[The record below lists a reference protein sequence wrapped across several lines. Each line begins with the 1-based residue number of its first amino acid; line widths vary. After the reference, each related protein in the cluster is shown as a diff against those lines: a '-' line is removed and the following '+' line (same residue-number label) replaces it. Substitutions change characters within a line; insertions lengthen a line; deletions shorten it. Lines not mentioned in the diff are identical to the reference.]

1 MKVLITGATGFVG
14 RHLTYIFFITL
25 PQFFL
30 YIIGLPLVALL
41 VVMKNKK
48 KLHTHD
54 MMVSIEIFLISH
66 HHLIVLSYLM
76 QVRYGLL
83 YLGYRK
89 NREWWEITIVIRK
102 VSIVT
107 VATFGTMM
115 RVVDLQAF
123 LALFIVFIS
132 IIVHLVGQPF
142 DMEDKKSRMLHTLE
156 FMSLSCCWL
165 TFWGT

>member
-1 MKVLITGATGFVG
+1 MNDLQEPCFVG
-14 RHLTYIFFITL
+14 RHLFYIFFVTI
-25 PQFFL
+25 PQLLL
-30 YIIGLPLVALL
+30 YVVGLPLLAFVFIQ
-41 VVMKNKK
+41 KNKAH
-48 KLHTHD
+48 LYEHD
-54 MMVSIEIFLISH
+54 TM
-66 HHLIVLSYLM
+66 
-76 QVRYGLL
+76 VRYGLL

-89 NREWWEITIVIRK
+89 DREWWELTIVVRK
-102 VSIVT
+102 VSIVS
-107 VATFGTMM
+107 VATFGTLM